1 MKKFFSVAAFLFWA
15 LGTAGVAKAQITDSI
30 MPLKDGNFEVWVDY
44 PGDTVTFIVPIPVN
58 DPYSLPEGWHAPM
71 FKIDDTVEYSGMT
84 LPLNVSLPV
93 AKVSRDTLGVPQG
106 QSGLIAES
114 FLLSDVLS
122 PVASLVVG
130 QMLDSALMTEVIPS
144 IVTNAEVD
152 LMKILPLMEQ
162 VAEDPSDL
170 SWLLEL
176 VDSIDLN
183 ELMNGGAPLNG
194 FEPKLLHGMYKYL
207 DGNGSGLVDDNAT
220 LVMLGTCY
228 DPVLNKRMLVGA
240 GSKNLFQR
248 VDTVH
253 YDRFDMDY
261 YTLNEYYPE
270 QYAFAKADTVVVIAI
285 SSANE
290 KKRARGSKLYL
301 DSLVLR
307 QRDESCGRITDVRL
321 DNSST
326 VHAVVKWNSTVVP
339 DKWMVEYGEAG
350 FYRGYGMRFTVTDSV
365 ATMVNLTPNTTYDF
379 YVRSECGDT
388 STSTWG
394 YLQFTTDS
402 LTPHS
407 VQEVEAERV
416 KLTPNPAR
424 GRCEVDFGGLS
435 VSRVSLYSINGQM
448 LMQRP
453 VMGKDVTLDLPG
465 KGVYVV
471 ELLTPQG
478 AVHKRVVND

>member
-71 FKIDDTVEYSGMT
+71 FRIDDTVEYSGMT

-183 ELMNGGAPLNG
+183 DLMNGGAPLNG

-253 YDRFDMDY
+253 YDRFAMDY

-290 KKRARGSKLYL
+290 K
-301 DSLVLR
+301 
-307 QRDESCGRITDVRL
+307 
-321 DNSST
+321 NSS
-326 VHAVVKWNSTVVP
+326 
-339 DKWMVEYGEAG
+339 
-350 FYRGYGMRFTVTDSV
+350 
-365 ATMVNLTPNTTYDF
+365 
-379 YVRSECGDT
+379 
-388 STSTWG
+388 
-394 YLQFTTDS
+394 
-402 LTPHS
+402 
-407 VQEVEAERV
+407 
-416 KLTPNPAR
+416 
-424 GRCEVDFGGLS
+424 
-435 VSRVSLYSINGQM
+435 
-448 LMQRP
+448 
-453 VMGKDVTLDLPG
+453 
-465 KGVYVV
+465 
-471 ELLTPQG
+471 LLL
-478 AVHKRVVND
+478 

>member
-1 MKKFFSVAAFLFWA
+1 MLCAF
-15 LGTAGVAKAQITDSI
+15 GTMGVARAQITDSI
-30 MPLKDGNFEVWVDY
+30 VPLRDGNFEVWVDY
-44 PGDTVTFIVPIPVN
+44 PGDTVTFIVPIPVI
-58 DPYSLPEGWHAPM
+58 DPYSLPEGWYAPM
-71 FKIDDTVEYSGMT
+71 FRIDDTVEYGGMT

-93 AKVSRDTLGVPQG
+93 AKVSRDSLRAPQG

-114 FLLSDVLS
+114 FLLGDVLS

-130 QMLDSALMTEVIPS
+130 QMLDSSLATEVIPS

-152 LMKILPLMEQ
+152 LMKILPLMER
-162 VAEDPSDL
+162 VSDDPSDL
-170 SWLLEL
+170 SWLMDL

-183 ELMNGGAPLNG
+183 ELMNGGAPLDG
-194 FEPKLLHGMYKYL
+194 FEPKLLRGMYRYL
-207 DGNGSGLVDDNAT
+207 DGNGSGDVDDNAT

-253 YDRFDMDY
+253 YDRFNLEY

-290 KKRARGSKLYL
+290 KSRARGSKLYL
-301 DSLVLR
+301 DSLVLQ

-326 VHAVVKWNSTVVP
+326 IHAVVRWNSTVVP
-339 DKWMVEYGEAG
+339 SRWMVEYGEAG
-350 FYRGYGMRFTVTDSV
+350 FYRGYGFRFTVTDSV

-388 STSTWG
+388 STSTWA

-407 VQEVEAERV
+407 VQEVLAEQV

-435 VSRVSLYSINGQM
+435 VSRVSLYSITGQ
-448 LMQRP
+448 LLLQRP
-453 VMGKDVTLDLPG
+453 VEGGSVTLELPG
-465 KGVYVV
+465 RGVYVV

-478 AVHKRVVND
+478 AVHRRVVND